1 MEWFIL
7 ITYINTTNVS
17 TIQFQNEEQCT
28 TYIEENMTIIQ
39 SLTTDLKE
47 AKCYPGTAPANTSNS
62 IWPLLK

>member
-7 ITYINTTNVS
+7 ITYLNTSNVS
-17 TIQFQNEEQCT
+17 TIQFQNEEQCK

-47 AKCYPGTAPANTSNS
+47 AKCMPGTAPVNSSNS